1 MKKYFLDEKYRRFTH
16 RVCTFLSIIAGIVG
30 LIVGYDNGYYHEFDD
45 YIAQAFWCVLFAS
58 VVWILYGAIRW
69 VLKALPDE

>member
-1 MKKYFLDEKYRRFTH
+1 MKKYFLDEKYRRFTY
-16 RVCTFLSIIAGIVG
+16 RVCTFPSIIAGIVG
-30 LIVGYDNGYYHEFDD
+30 LIVGYDDQYYRDFDN

-58 VVWILYGAIRW
+58 VVLILYGTIRW